1 MFNKG
6 AYRTIRGLKIIMST
20 INFESAV
27 KLTSFAESAELVKN
41 PHTGKLFISFSN
53 GESAAISEKLAAED
67 PSNWKVSRL
76 MVAKTSEGGLVCY
89 EPGNSNV
96 VRSLF

>member
-1 MFNKG
+1 MG
-6 AYRTIRGLKIIMST
+6 TIDFG
-20 INFESAV
+20 SAV
-27 KLTSFAESAELVKN
+27 KLTSFAKNAELVKN
-41 PHTGKLFISFSN
+41 PNTGKLFVSFSN
-53 GESAAISEKLAAED
+53 GESAAVSEKLAAED
-67 PSNWKVSRL
+67 PSAWRVSRL